1 MRERNRVS
9 KRERKIEGNRENY
22 TDGKERER
30 KIGGGRMRERYSYRQ
45 TVRERQPKRQ
55 IDRQTEKGQTYRKK
69 DTDYIYKV

>member
-30 KIGGGRMRERYSYRQ
+30 KIGGGRMRERYSHRE
-45 TVRERQPKRQ
+45 TVRER
-55 IDRQTEKGQTYRKK
+55 
-69 DTDYIYKV
+69 